1 MDVCRKYAE
10 ALGRTERRIRNH
22 SLQPDDS
29 LLTDLA
35 LIEFIDSL
43 RYSMDPALREC
54 FEKTYLFPSG
64 ETGGYCLYDA
74 SQRRK
79 ACLAFYDSMISSL
92 SQNT

>member
-1 MDVCRKYAE
+1 MIDKVTIVKVYNNYLKE
-10 ALGRTERRIRNH
+10 ISEGEGERIPVNFKK
-22 SLQPDDS
+22 
-29 LLTDLA
+29 

-43 RYSMDPALREC
+43 RYSMDPELREC

-92 SQNT
+92 KQNT